1 MWIVKVKNLDADYII
16 SKNKRKTI
24 KDLFVKEEEDSE
36 KKNWGDKKW
45 RKNIEDGSWN

>member
-36 KKNWGDKKW
+36 KKTEAI
-45 RKNIEDGSWN
+45 KNGEKT